1 MRKPFIASYVM
12 SAGQLLCGGLFSQDG
27 LTAWFAAIALFHS
40 IHHNHALKKSLL
52 QVHMAPSSG
61 SGPPVTLMQ
70 QCFRLICQVRS
81 VFEITANPVPAMKGI
96 RGEGYSVFIRT
107 RMFGHLKPILVGSL

>member
-1 MRKPFIASYVM
+1 M

-27 LTAWFAAIALFHS
+27 LTAWFAAIALFHA
-40 IHHNHALKKSLL
+40 IHQNRALKESLL

-70 QCFRLICQVRS
+70 QCFRLICQVRLA
-81 VFEITANPVPAMKGI
+81 FAINPFNITLRVSPFSYI
-96 RGEGYSVFIRT
+96 C
-107 RMFGHLKPILVGSL
+107 HLLRLS